1 MAKGFDVQFQ
11 FRPNPAAIA
20 KLNGALRRSLKDTLL
35 FDIKPETWNISR
47 STAGLFKTGNNARSV
62 DFEVEEVGG
71 RVEGS
76 IFTQSGYGGY
86 LEVGTSKM
94 AARPY
99 LWPAVERHAP
109 KIFERMR
116 QFLR

>member
-1 MAKGFDVQFQ
+1 MPGFDVQFR
-11 FRPNPAAIA
+11 FKLNPAAIA
-20 KLNGALRRSLKDTLL
+20 KLNGALFRALDETL
-35 FDIKPETWNISR
+35 DIDIQTEAKELSPK
-47 STAGLFKTGNNARSV
+47 KTGTNARSIGI
-62 DFEVEEVGG
+62 EVEEVGG

-99 LWPAVERHAP
+99 LWPAVEHHA
-109 KIFERMR
+109 KKVFERMR
-116 QFLR
+116 SLLR

>member
-1 MAKGFDVQFQ
+1 MPGFDVQFK

-20 KLNGALRRSLKDTLL
+20 KLNGALFRALDETLDIDIQTEAKDRSPYITGMNRRS
-35 FDIKPETWNISR
+35 IGI
-47 STAGLFKTGNNARSV
+47 
-62 DFEVEEVGG
+62 EVEEVGG

-86 LEVGTSKM
+86 LEIGTSKM
-94 AARPY
+94 AAQPY
-99 LWPAVERHAP
+99 LWPAVESHAP

-116 QFLR
+116 RFL

>member
-1 MAKGFDVQFQ
+1 MPGFDVQFK

-20 KLNGALRRSLKDTLL
+20 KLNGALFRALDETLD
-35 FDIKPETWNISR
+35 FDILPDAVDGSPHI
-47 STAGLFKTGNNARSV
+47 TGNNARSIRT
-62 DFEVEEVGG
+62 ETEEVSG

-99 LWPAVERHAP
+99 LFPAVERHAS

-116 QFLR
+116 ALLR

>member
-1 MAKGFDVQFQ
+1 MPGFDIQFK
-11 FRPNPAAIA
+11 FKPNPAAIA
-20 KLNGALRRSLKDTLL
+20 KLNGALFRALDETL
-35 FDIKPETWNISR
+35 DIDIQTEAKELSPK
-47 STAGLFKTGNNARSV
+47 KTGTNQRSIAT
-62 DFEVEEVGG
+62 DTQEVGG

-76 IFTQSGYGGY
+76 IFTQSGYGGF

-99 LWPAVERHAP
+99 LWPAVEHHAP

-116 QFLR
+116 RLLR

>member
-1 MAKGFDVQFQ
+1 MAGFDVQFK

-35 FDIKPETWNISR
+35 FDIKPEAFDR
-47 STAGLFKTGNNARSV
+47 SPHITGNNARSI
-62 DFEVEEVGG
+62 DIEIEEVGG

-76 IFTQSGYGGY
+76 IFTQSGYGGF

-99 LWPAVERHAP
+99 LWPAVEHHA
-109 KIFERMR
+109 KKVFDRMKG
-116 QFLR
+116 FLR

>member
-1 MAKGFDVQFQ
+1 MPGFDVQFT
-11 FRPNPAAIA
+11 FRPNPAAMA
-20 KLNGALRRSLKDTLL
+20 KLNGALFRALDETLDLDILPEAKEGSPYITGTNRRSIATDTQ
-35 FDIKPETWNISR
+35 E
-47 STAGLFKTGNNARSV
+47 A
-62 DFEVEEVGG
+62 GG

-99 LWPAVERHAP
+99 LWPAVERHAS

-116 QFLR
+116 RFL

>member
-1 MAKGFDVQFQ
+1 MPGFDVQFK

-20 KLNGALRRSLKDTLL
+20 KLNGALFRALDETLDLDVLPEAVEGSPYITGTNRRSIATE
-35 FDIKPETWNISR
+35 I
-47 STAGLFKTGNNARSV
+47 
-62 DFEVEEVGG
+62 EEVGG

-94 AARPY
+94 AAQPY
-99 LWPAVERHAP
+99 LWPAVESHAS

-116 QFLR
+116 RFL

>member
-11 FRPNPAAIA
+11 FRPNPAARA
-20 KLNGALRRSLKDTLL
+20 KLNGALHRALLETLDM
-35 FDIKPETWNISR
+35 DIKPEAKKGSPYKFGHNMR
-47 STAGLFKTGNNARSV
+47 SIDT
-62 DFEVEEVGG
+62 EIEEVGG

-76 IFTQSGYGGY
+76 IFTQSGYGGF

-99 LWPAVERHAP
+99 LWPAVEHHA
-109 KIFERMR
+109 KKVFERMR
-116 QFLR
+116 SLLR